1 MVALVSYSSSD
12 EEDEALD
19 KPLETNAPISNLQSE
34 GEDILTPGKTPI
46 KPVSGHSAGPVKTC
60 KPEALCAPMQGPQYP
75 GTGTEYALPEDSD
88 FDTLSPY
95 SKNRVILR
103 NLTMSKQPNFEIPP
117 SPEGYP
123 NNSTEAKFNQF
134 LELKKKGVHFNR
146 KLANSTALKNP
157 SLMQN
162 LMDFAEIDSAGQYL
176 TTLPKS
182 LWDPSIFPN
191 HVFTDELD
199 KSQQRIL
206 AEKENSK
213 AMGQRE
219 SVDFVSETCAK

>member
-1 MVALVSYSSSD
+1 MTF
-12 EEDEALD
+12 E
-19 KPLETNAPISNLQSE
+19 
-34 GEDILTPGKTPI
+34 
-46 KPVSGHSAGPVKTC
+46 
-60 KPEALCAPMQGPQYP
+60 PEALCAPMQGPQYP
-75 GTGTEYALPEDSD
+75 DTGTEYTLPEDSD

-103 NLTMSKQPNFEIPP
+103 NLTMSKQLNFEIPP
-117 SPEGYP
+117 SPEGCP
-123 NNSTEAKFNQF
+123 NDSTEAKFDQF
-134 LELKKKGVHFNR
+134 LELKKKGIHFNQ
-146 KLANSTALKNP
+146 KLARSTALKNP

-162 LMDFAEIDSAGQYL
+162 LMDFAEIDFAGQYL

-182 LWDPSIFPN
+182 AWDPSAFPN
-191 HVFTDELD
+191 YAFSDELD

-219 SVDFVSETCAK
+219 SVDFVSETSCAK